1 MNKKHLFTKALA
13 AFMAFAMV
21 FGTLV
26 SLNGLTVTAEGVY
39 ADAANSTGGI
49 PEITYSDE
57 QGKEI
62 VLGKDAYLNAD
73 GTYSIELSA
82 FTTGAVTV
90 SEKVAP
96 VPTDYI
102 FVLDGSGSMTG
113 DQVTALRKALRN
125 TLQTLRA
132 ESSEDIYHRAAFIQ
146 YAGNLAPNNFTNEG
160 MYVNGQRVQ
169 STLKTYYPNGQVIGS
184 MGTYSSYYF
193 DYVEDPTDGN
203 GNYTGGRYTDEQMS
217 NAVYNLY
224 EDDGYALADTCI
236 NNYSTGYATHMDR
249 GLKMARDL
257 DFWLRNNDHTYQ
269 RLVSIDEYGEKI
281 YETAER
287 NRVIVVFS
295 DGAIG
300 SQHFDMGWAS
310 AAIQFANDIKVNDEN
325 ATIFTISL
333 VNYVFYNTAG
343 RNNNNEAFLQQ
354 GTFGGKSES
363 GSYYDDGRLML
374 HIDLMPYYDRASW
387 WNSDAD
393 QIVRWWDSSSPDYD
407 ESKFNEALQ
416 YQRDLYDALGLQE
429 AFLLKD
435 FNYLVSS
442 GPDKEISSNISAE
455 LEAVAASAN
464 VYYTGGKDYFNI
476 QTEPT
481 VVGFHKNLG
490 LPFNDESNPYSFDPS
505 IYSFFT
511 AIAAEGSTW
520 TDLKTFWYYTP
531 QGTTMFT
538 PDRIGSQWQQ
548 CNKPIVYRMR
558 HDLPAGE
565 TIGDYDHEYI
575 VLGGAY
581 VYKFIENLVNVER
594 DGSGAPVLPTNAYDG
609 YGYVDENGDVQAF
622 NMRDAIENSAYTFN
636 FTKMTSLLSDEDENS
651 DMSKL
656 VRALTSIATT
666 TYVVPE
672 GTQPI
677 EDANLSPLSRLV
689 DRLNSIYFDFAEDFD
704 PETDIE
710 VYYQPYTG
718 LVNGKHTFADFD
730 ESNTL
735 DGALKFA
742 DFKSKKIT
750 VMGIDFSDE
759 NVYCHWDIDAMENKG
774 YKVIVRINNILAND
788 DAFGHNLETN
798 IEAESGLYAGSTDAR
813 PSTFPTDGGDQL
825 LFPVPSV
832 SIRTKYIVYDY
843 GFKLTDDDLPGF
855 FSENEDN
862 QDVAHVL
869 SIDYLYNRQRKAD
882 GTLNYHNEYPYV
894 GARGLDADGDSI
906 ENYTAEMV
914 QNEIFKVGF
923 DMDGFDPAAEHPD
936 GAHGCT
942 GYFEPHSIA
951 RRDYVVSALLKL
963 NDGSYEWSK
972 LTFIPATNVLYEAEQ
987 GVAATATGMKG
998 DFAEFV
1004 DANDTYAW
1012 SATGM
1017 SNESTQEHYNIL
1029 YGYDPAYNDN
1039 YDCDANGSA
1048 MMVTVDQELYDAV
1061 KAKTASWPVAK
1072 FTFEGSGFSFMSRCA
1087 LDTGIF
1093 ILDVV
1098 PKGQDQKY
1106 NNTDNH
1112 PATNGYEP
1120 VDGDNYHT
1128 LVNTRYYGGTETPDG
1143 SALLHQIPVFRRG
1156 HMPYQDYDVYLT
1168 PVYYPAWA
1176 NDPTQNVSTKSG
1188 EEVSMKLDGIIP
1200 GIGDIEYTI
1209 TNAVESDENAAG
1221 EATRAK
1227 LSSFTSYVDSIRIYH
1242 PRGANV
1248 HKRNIDALEYYHAH
1262 EMNSKYVETR
1272 ELLIHSI
1279 QNLAH
1284 GDDEGNI
1291 AGAIFI
1297 DYGPVDEGAVSH
1309 FDATNPDTYKVDDYV
1324 KFGPN
1329 NEMYLK
1335 GMTEGSDRGGSFSFA
1350 LANPGKVTNLHLSM
1364 KAHESTEPA
1373 TVTVTLKFKYTTKT
1387 KVITV
1392 ASTTEMYYDLLEGL
1406 SGFNM
1411 PNLEHINIA
1420 CTGSVTLSIVNL
1432 KIVYEDGYTEDSE
1445 VSGVGANIGTRGNA
1459 PFNTCGVITTLET
1472 VEFANAIAFGVKGDA
1487 NGDNA
1492 VDMTDALLIMR
1503 KAMDE
1508 SIEFR
1513 VSALILADVNG
1524 DDAIDLSDALSAMR
1538 LAMN

>member
-1 MNKKHLFTKALA
+1 MNKKQLFTKALA

-102 FVLDGSGSMTG
+102 FVLDASGSMNG
-113 DQVTALRKALRN
+113 AQVTALRKALRN
-125 TLQTLRA
+125 VLQTLRA
-132 ESSEDIYHRAAFIQ
+132 ESSEELYHRAAFIQ
-146 YAGNLAPNNFTNEG
+146 YAGNMALRNFLNEG
-160 MYVNGQRVQ
+160 MYVNGARVQ
-169 STLKTYYPNGQVIGS
+169 LNVATYYPNGTPI
-184 MGTYSSYYF
+184 
-193 DYVEDPTDGN
+193 
-203 GNYTGGRYTDEQMS
+203 GNYPNWTSKFFNYVADATNGGRYSDAQMN

-224 EDDGYALADTCI
+224 EDDGYALAETCI
-236 NNYSTGYATHMDR
+236 KNYSTGGATRMDR
-249 GLKMARDL
+249 GIKMARDL
-257 DFWLRNNDHTYQ
+257 DFYLRDNDHTYE
-269 RLVSIDEYGEKI
+269 RLVSIDEYGEKT

-300 SQHFDMGWAS
+300 QQQFDTGWA
-310 AAIQFANDIKVNDEN
+310 AGAIDFANDIKANDEN
-325 ATIFTISL
+325 AAIFTISL
-333 VNYVFYNTAG
+333 VDYAFYNTAA
-343 RNNNNEAFLQQ
+343 RNNTGEAYMEQ

-374 HIDLMPYYDRASW
+374 HIDRMPYYDRANW
-387 WNSDAD
+387 WNADAD
-393 QIVRWWDSSSPDYD
+393 QIVRWWDSESPDYD
-407 ESKFNEALQ
+407 ASKFNEALQ

-429 AFLLKD
+429 GFLLKD

-442 GPDKEISSNISAE
+442 GPDKELSSNISAE
-455 LEAVAASAN
+455 LEAIAVSSS
-464 VYYTGGKDYFNI
+464 VYYAGGKDYTNT
-476 QTEPT
+476 QTDAT
-481 VVGFHKNLG
+481 VVD
-490 LPFNDESNPYSFDPS
+490 FNQNNPYSFDPS
-505 IYSFFT
+505 FYSFFT
-511 AIAAEGSTW
+511 GMAAEGSTW
-520 TDLKTFWYYTP
+520 TKLKNWWYNTP
-531 QGTTMFT
+531 QGTTMYL
-538 PDRIGSQWQQ
+538 PGNIGSQWQEL
-548 CNKPIVYRMR
+548 NHSIVYRMK
-558 HDLPAGE
+558 HND
-565 TIGDYDHEYI
+565 EYI
-575 VLGGAY
+575 VSGGAY
-581 VYKFIENLVNVER
+581 VQKFIENLVNVNR
-594 DGSGAPVLPTNAYDG
+594 DGNGAPILPTNAYDG
-609 YGYVDENGDVQAF
+609 YGYVDENGDVQAL
-622 NMRDAIENSAYTFN
+622 NLREAIENSAYSFN
-636 FTKMTSLLSDEDENS
+636 FTKMTSLLNDEDENS

-689 DRLNSIYFDFAEDFD
+689 DRLNSVYFDFAEDFD

-718 LVNGKHTFADFD
+718 LVNGKHTFETFD
-730 ESNTL
+730 EANTL
-735 DGALKFA
+735 DSALKFV

-759 NVYCHWDIDAMENKG
+759 NVYCHWDTDAMENKG
-774 YKVIVRINNILAND
+774 YKVIVKINNILAND
-788 DAFGHNLETN
+788 DTFGHNLATN
-798 IEAESGLYAGSTDAR
+798 IEEESGLYAGSTDAR
-813 PSTFPTDGGDQL
+813 PSTFPTDGGDPL

-832 SIRTKYIVYDY
+832 NIRGKYIVYDY

-862 QDVAHVL
+862 QDVAHVV

-882 GTLNYHNEYPYV
+882 GTLNYHNEYPYE
-894 GARGLDADGDSI
+894 GARGRDADGNPI

-936 GAHGCT
+936 GEHGCT

-987 GVAATATGMKG
+987 GVAATETGMKG
-998 DFAEFV
+998 DFAEFIN
-1004 DANDTYAW
+1004 ANDTYAW
-1012 SATGM
+1012 SESGT
-1017 SNESTQEHYNIL
+1017 SNESTQEHYNVL
-1029 YGYDPAYNDN
+1029 YGYDPAYDGSL
-1039 YDCDANGSA
+1039 DCDANGSA

-1093 ILDVV
+1093 IVDVV
-1098 PKGQDQKY
+1098 PHGQDQKY
-1106 NNTDNH
+1106 NNTANH
-1112 PATNGYEP
+1112 PATDGYEP

-1128 LVNTRYYGGTETPDG
+1128 LVNTRYYGGTSEPDG

-1156 HMPYQDYDVYLT
+1156 HMPYQSYDVYLT

-1176 NDPTQNVSTKSG
+1176 NDPTQSVSTKSG
-1188 EEVSMKLDGIIP
+1188 EEAAMKLDGIIP

-1209 TNAVESDENAAG
+1209 TNAIDNGDAEP
-1221 EATRAK
+1221 TRAK

-1262 EMNSKYVETR
+1262 EMNVKYVETR
-1272 ELLIHSI
+1272 AILLDHLIS
-1279 QNLAH
+1279 NDAH
-1284 GDDEGNI
+1284 NGNI
-1291 AGAIFI
+1291 SGAIYI
-1297 DYGPVDEGAVSH
+1297 DYGPASEGADGHFNSEDPSTFSVS
-1309 FDATNPDTYKVDDYV
+1309 NYV

-1329 NEMYLK
+1329 NEMYLSGAK
-1335 GMTEGSDRGGSFSFA
+1335 DGREGGSFTIA
-1350 LANPGKVTNLHLSM
+1350 LKNPDKITNLHLSM
-1364 KAHESTEPA
+1364 KAHESTNGA
-1373 TVTVTLKFKYTTKT
+1373 AVTVKALKQINSDGSYESSYVINSKT
-1387 KVITV
+1387 KSVL
-1392 ASTTEMYYDLLEGL
+1392 STTEMYYDILDGIWDKTSSDQLKAITIE
-1406 SGFNM
+1406 
-1411 PNLEHINIA
+1411 
-1420 CTGSVTLSIVNL
+1420 CTGEVTLSIVNL
-1432 KIVYEDGYTEDSE
+1432 KIVYDDGYVEMDETSSTGPNASVGIRSGSDTTEFG
-1445 VSGVGANIGTRGNA
+1445 GV
-1459 PFNTCGVITTLET
+1459 VTTLESL
-1472 VEFANAIAFGVKGDA
+1472 EFANAIAYGVKGDA

-1503 KAMDE
+1503 KALG
-1508 SIEFR
+1508 SGTEFGI
-1513 VSALILADVNG
+1513 SATYLADVNG
-1524 DDAIDLSDALSAMR
+1524 DDAIDLRDALSAMR